1 MLPHGHQL
9 GRTGLGAG
17 SPGSSDRPLPPG
29 SCGMKLNLD
38 YLLEMLWEYL
48 ALTCI
53 YTKKRGRESGPRGPR
68 GGRAS
73 PSPGPPGLR
82 VAPRAPAQPQPRP
95 SRSLHDGFS
104 PVSEPA
110 PPSTAACQRPRPEPL
125 WQRMPSSG
133 AAGLEG
139 DVGMGQT
146 PPAVAP
152 RAVTEATSRL

>member
-1 MLPHGHQL
+1 
-9 GRTGLGAG
+9 
-17 SPGSSDRPLPPG
+17 
-29 SCGMKLNLD
+29 MKLNLD

-53 YTKKRGRESGPRGPR
+53 YTKKRGRESGPHGPR
-68 GGRAS
+68 SGRAS

-82 VAPRAPAQPQPRP
+82 AAPRAPAQPVSTRQ
-95 SRSLHDGFS
+95 LS
-104 PVSEPA
+104 PISELA

-139 DVGMGQT
+139 DVGMG
-146 PPAVAP
+146 
-152 RAVTEATSRL
+152 